1 MNLLAKVQ
9 KGTPEKTKEYYD
21 RLVVDI
27 DRQIEVEKSELKAL
41 KQSRGVSILDGAS
54 VDEINS
60 DLRARE
66 DKISAL
72 GETKREAEKRLIV
85 LSCEQDAVLIKK
97 LQRSLCDE
105 CADLHDALLGVAKR
119 YYGIVALDREFKEVS
134 GRLRGRGRA
143 DLDVKYPV
151 RELMQAYAEDPDFGA
166 APLSPGASEK
176 RNAYFPLPMF
186 RQLSCVP
193 YFGPADVVGE
203 PHAPMV
209 EFLGRIRNLK
219 L

>member
-9 KGTPEKTKEYYD
+9 KGSPEKTKEYYD

-27 DRQIEVEKSELKAL
+27 DRQIEAEKSELKAL

-72 GETKREAEKRLIV
+72 EETKREADKRSIA
-85 LSCEQDAVLIKK
+85 LSVEQDAAQIKK
-97 LQRSLCDE
+97 IHRFLCDE
-105 CADLHDALLGVAKR
+105 MAALHDALVNVAKL
-119 YYGIVALDREFKEVS
+119 YGGVIARDREFGSIS
-134 GRLRGRGRA
+134 GRLRQRGRA
-143 DLDVKYPV
+143 DLDVPNPMH
-151 RELMQAYAEDPDFGA
+151 ELRRMYAEDPNFGGTSFA
-166 APLSPGASEK
+166 EGTSQT